1 MKPAV
6 LFLCTGNSA
15 RSQMAEGLLRKAAG
29 DRFDVYS
36 AGTAPKGIHPLTI
49 RVMNEIGID
58 VSGQRSKHLD
68 EYLGKLPV
76 RYLVIV
82 CDNANRECP
91 STWPGAF
98 TRLVWLFD
106 DPAAC
111 QGTDDE
117 RLEKFRLV
125 RDQIATRIKAWLPQA
140 RKD

>member
-15 RSQMAEGLLRKAAG
+15 RSQMAEGMLRNEAG
-29 DRFDVYS
+29 DKFDVYS
-36 AGTAPKGIHPLTI
+36 AGTSPKGIHPLTVQ
-49 RVMNEIGID
+49 VMKEIGID
-58 VSGQRSKHLD
+58 VSGQRSKNLS

-91 STWPGAF
+91 TTWPGAF
-98 TRLVWLFD
+98 SRLVWLFD

-111 QGTDDE
+111 EGTDAE
-117 RLEKFRLV
+117 RLQKFRTV
-125 RDQIATRIKAWLPQA
+125 RDQIHARIRAWLPSVG
-140 RKD
+140 KC